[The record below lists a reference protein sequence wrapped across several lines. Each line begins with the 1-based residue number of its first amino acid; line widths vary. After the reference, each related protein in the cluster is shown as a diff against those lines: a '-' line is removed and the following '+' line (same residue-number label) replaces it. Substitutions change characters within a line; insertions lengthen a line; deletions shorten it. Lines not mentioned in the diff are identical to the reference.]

1 MLIHISSLRDPVV
14 TGFVCL
20 NKYRFSWNQTFKEL
34 ADCLFWFIQMY
45 MIVLKRIKLEG
56 IIYQKVFKNYNI
68 INIKNFYDQPI
79 YKLTTG
85 QGKNYTTGCLLD
97 YDCTKAIAELE
108 GTK

>member
-1 MLIHISSLRDPVV
+1 
-14 TGFVCL
+14 
-20 NKYRFSWNQTFKEL
+20 
-34 ADCLFWFIQMY
+34 
-45 MIVLKRIKLEG
+45 MIVLKGIKLEG